1 MTTATPIRDRVFIS
15 YSHKNARWLERLQ
28 VHFAPFERQGKIV
41 RWDDTMIAPGSK
53 WQEEISR
60 ALASAKV
67 AIPLVSAEFL
77 ASDFILNEELPRL
90 LSAAE
95 NDGVVIIPVI
105 LGPCA
110 FNEVEDLAQFQSIN
124 PPTQPLSAL
133 SKSKR
138 EQVLVRLSSAV
149 SGALAA
155 QAKTPANEAVS
166 SGKLCGVPARNPL
179 FCGREELLKQLAEAL
194 TESGRAA
201 LSGLAGIGKTESV
214 IEYAYRNRQRYS
226 VVFWIKSDSRQQVYA
241 SFVDAARFLDLPEWR
256 SANQNEAWMAV
267 SKWLERNHDWL
278 MIFDD
283 ADDLAVAKEFF
294 PNGGNGRVL
303 VTTRMQATAAVAKTV
318 EVGSLGQDE
327 AAVMLLRR
335 AKVYAVG
342 DDIGVVAPSDY
353 AAARRIASETDGL
366 PLALEQAGAYIEET
380 GCGLDAYVKLWSS
393 HRVNL
398 LAQRSSSSL
407 RNSESVTG
415 TWLLSLDE
423 LAKSQP
429 ASVELLRL
437 LAFLHPDSVPED
449 VLSQGSGLVGE
460 KLAAVVG
467 DAWRLNE
474 AVREMLKYSLIRR
487 DPKSKALRMHRL
499 FQAVLRD
506 NMDPADQKI
515 YAERA
520 VRIIEHGFPEAKFVN
535 WDLCERLSAHAQV
548 CGTTIEDYKLLA
560 PYSSRLLHELG
571 YYLFQRG
578 RYAEAAGFV
587 ERALSMRRELYGTQ
601 HLDYALTLDIRG
613 QILRAR
619 GEILAAEQDFHL
631 ALELVEKV
639 LDAKPIEVAH
649 VLGHLAALKV
659 DQNELVAAEALLQKA
674 LAIAQASLGMEHTDV
689 AQILNNLGAVH
700 ATRGNYSQ
708 AHEMFARTL
717 AIREKILPQNHPS
730 LAQAYSNL
738 ASVCTRQQVY
748 DEAKRLYEK
757 ALALRE
763 KSLGV
768 NHPNVAET
776 IYNLALLYQKEGEV
790 DQAEVLLDRA
800 RVIREHTLG
809 LDHPRTADV
818 LGTLADI
825 YLSQKKVNEA
835 EELYT
840 RSLDIRESALG
851 KEHPDSGYSLMGL
864 ADVEQFRGNL
874 AKAEALMRRAFE
886 LLKNGLGVS
895 HPDVTECSSKLA
907 KLLLV
912 LGRSQEADKLSPASD

>member
-1 MTTATPIRDRVFIS
+1 MTTAAPLRDRVFIS

-77 ASDFILNEELPRL
+77 ASDFIVNEELPQL

-95 NDGVVIIPVI
+95 NDGVVIIPLI
-105 LGPCA
+105 LSPCA

-124 PPTQPLSAL
+124 PPTQPLTAL
-133 SKSKR
+133 NKNKR
-138 EQVLVRLSSAV
+138 EQVLVKLATAV
-149 SGALAA
+149 SGALAV
-155 QAKTPANEAVS
+155 QSVTPASAPVS
-166 SGKLCGVPARNPL
+166 SGKLCNVPARNPL
-179 FCGREELLKQLAEAL
+179 FCGREELLEQLTEAL
-194 TESGRAA
+194 SETGRAA

-214 IEYAYRNRQRYS
+214 IEYAYRSRQRYS
-226 VVFWIKSDSRQQVYA
+226 VVFWIKSDSRQQIHA

-256 SANQNEAWMAV
+256 SANQNETWVAV
-267 SKWLERNHDWL
+267 SKWLQRNRGWL

-294 PNGGNGRVL
+294 PNGENGRL
-303 VTTRMQATAAVAKTV
+303 IITTRMQATSAIAKPV
-318 EVGSLGQDE
+318 EVGSLSQDE
-327 AAVMLLRR
+327 AAVLLLRR
-335 AKVYAVG
+335 AKLYAAG
-342 DDIGVVAPSDY
+342 DDIGLVAPSDY

-380 GCGLDAYVKLWSS
+380 GCGLEAYVSLWSS
-393 HRVNL
+393 HRVKL

-415 TWLLSLDE
+415 TWLLSLNE

-474 AVREMLKYSLIRR
+474 AIRETIKYSLIRR
-487 DPKSKALRMHRL
+487 DPKSKALRLHRL

-506 NMDPADQKI
+506 SMDPAEQKV

-520 VRIIEHGFPEAKFVN
+520 VRVIEHGFPEAKFVN

-548 CGTTIEDYKLLA
+548 CATTIENYKLLT
-560 PYSSRLLHELG
+560 PYASRLLHEIG
-571 YYLFQRG
+571 YYLYQRG
-578 RYAEAAGFV
+578 RYAEAAGFIG
-587 ERALSMRRELYGTQ
+587 RALSMRQELYGTQ
-601 HLDYALTLDIRG
+601 NLDYVLTLDIQG

-619 GEILAAEQDFHL
+619 GEAATAEQGFRT
-631 ALELVEKV
+631 ALQILESDSEVKQDVVARV
-639 LDAKPIEVAH
+639 LC
-649 VLGHLAALKV
+649 HLAALKL
-659 DQNELVAAEALLQKA
+659 DKNELSEAEALFQKA
-674 LAIAQASLGMEHTDV
+674 LAIAQASLGAEHAEV
-689 AQILNNLGAVH
+689 AQITNNLAVLYSMQ
-700 ATRGNYSQ
+700 GNYAQ
-708 AHEMFARTL
+708 AHELFERTL
-717 AIREKILPQNHPS
+717 VVREKILPPNHPS
-730 LAQAYSNL
+730 VAQAYNNL
-738 ASVCTRQQVY
+738 AAVCSRQRLD
-748 DEAKRLYEK
+748 DEAERLYKK
-757 ALALRE
+757 ALSMRE
-763 KSLGV
+763 QMLGP

-776 IYNLALLYQKEGEV
+776 LYNLALLYLKEAKSE
-790 DQAEVLLDRA
+790 QAEVCLERA
-800 RVIREHTLG
+800 LSIRRESLG
-809 LDHPRTADV
+809 LNHPRTADV
-818 LGTLADI
+818 LGSLAEVR
-825 YLSQKKVNEA
+825 LLQRKVNDA
-835 EELYT
+835 AELYAQ
-840 RSLDIRESALG
+840 SLDVRESALG
-851 KEHPDSGYSLMGL
+851 KAHPDVGYSLIGL

-874 AKAEALMRRAFE
+874 AKAEPLLRRALE
-886 LLKNGLGVS
+886 TLKNGLGAE
-895 HPDVTECSSKLA
+895 HPDVLDCSSKLSA
-907 KLLLV
+907 LLSAL
-912 LGRSQEADKLSPASD
+912 RREREANTI